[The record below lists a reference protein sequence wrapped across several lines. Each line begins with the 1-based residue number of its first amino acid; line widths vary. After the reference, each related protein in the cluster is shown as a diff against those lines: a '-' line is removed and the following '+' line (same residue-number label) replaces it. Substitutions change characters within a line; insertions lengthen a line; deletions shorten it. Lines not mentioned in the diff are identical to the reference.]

1 MSPEKFKKVVDLC
14 NQISNITYEN
24 LTKIIRLEK
33 TGSATGARKLDDS
46 DQNDIDSWMGGGTC
60 FSMTWHLY
68 QALTDM
74 GFKPRLVMGHKRKER
89 NIHCALILPDPDDS
103 VVTPG
108 QLFSTNVTPTSM
120 SSRPC
125 AGTGSPL
132 SSLTPSASDS
142 KARSCQQVN
151 LLSRHSPL
159 SSLTPSASDSKAR
172 SCQQVNLLSR
182 HSPLSSLV
190 SSLSSNSYLLDPGY
204 LIFDPLPMPLP
215 QPFGTGE
222 AFFPLSPNCVRL
234 VRPTLESMELWT
246 GGAGAPMKLRFEYPV
261 EGVSVEEF
269 KHHWNESFYRE
280 MMTYPVLNRLD
291 REKGV
296 QYYYQKGNLVVRSST
311 GSQMTRIDPADRVQ
325 TLSDIFK
332 LSPTIIEKA
341 LNILE
346 KK

>member
-1 MSPEKFKKVVDLC
+1 MTPENMKKVVDLC

-24 LTKIIRLEK
+24 LTKIIRLEQ

-68 QALTDM
+68 QTLTDM

-89 NIHCALILPDPDDS
+89 NIHCALILPDPDS
-103 VVTPG
+103 NVTLEAHSADRAHNG
-108 QLFSTNVTPTSM
+108 SYRSLHSLQDDKSNLFSRSVSPASVL
-120 SSRPC
+120 
-125 AGTGSPL
+125 GSP
-132 SSLTPSASDS
+132 
-142 KARSCQQVN
+142 
-151 LLSRHSPL
+151 
-159 SSLTPSASDSKAR
+159 
-172 SCQQVNLLSR
+172 
-182 HSPLSSLV
+182 
-190 SSLSSNSYLLDPGY
+190 LSSNSYLLDPGY
-204 LIFDPLPMPLP
+204 LIFDPLQMPLP
-215 QPFGTGE
+215 QPFGTSE

-291 REKGV
+291 REKGI

-311 GSQMTRIDPADRVQ
+311 GSQMKRIEPADRVQ

-332 LSPTIIEKA
+332 LSPSIIEQA
-341 LNILE
+341 LQILE
-346 KK
+346 KKH

>member
-1 MSPEKFKKVVDLC
+1 MTPENMKKVVDLC

-24 LTKIIRLEK
+24 LTKIIRLEQ

-89 NIHCALILPDPDDS
+89 NIHCALILPDPDD
-103 VVTPG
+103 
-108 QLFSTNVTPTSM
+108 
-120 SSRPC
+120 
-125 AGTGSPL
+125 
-132 SSLTPSASDS
+132 
-142 KARSCQQVN
+142 
-151 LLSRHSPL
+151 
-159 SSLTPSASDSKAR
+159 
-172 SCQQVNLLSR
+172 
-182 HSPLSSLV
+182 LSSLV
-190 SSLSSNSYLLDPGY
+190 SRLSSNSYLLDPGY
-204 LIFDPLPMPLP
+204 LIFDPLQMPLP
-215 QPFGTGE
+215 QPFGSGE

-296 QYYYQKGNLVVRSST
+296 QYYYQKGNLVVRNAT
-311 GSQMTRIDPADRVQ
+311 GSKMTKIEPADRVQ

-332 LSPTIIEKA
+332 LSPSIIESAPIVDPQSFTSTAIILYRYLSSSQIQGVWGVSLAWLSA
-341 LNILE
+341 L
-346 KK
+346 

>member
-1 MSPEKFKKVVDLC
+1 MTPENMKKVVDLC
-14 NQISNITYEN
+14 NQVSNITYEN
-24 LTKIIRLEK
+24 LTKIIRLEQ

-60 FSMTWHLY
+60 FSMTWHMY
-68 QALTDM
+68 QTLTDM

-89 NIHCALILPDPDDS
+89 NIHCALILPDPDPS
-103 VVTPG
+103 
-108 QLFSTNVTPTSM
+108 
-120 SSRPC
+120 
-125 AGTGSPL
+125 
-132 SSLTPSASDS
+132 TPSL
-142 KARSCQQVN
+142 R
-151 LLSRHSPL
+151 LSAQDDTALH
-159 SSLTPSASDSKAR
+159 A
-172 SCQQVNLLSR
+172 
-182 HSPLSSLV
+182 PLSSLV
-190 SSLSSNSYLLDPGY
+190 SRLSSNSYLLDPGY
-204 LIFDPLPMPLP
+204 LIFDPLQMPLP

-291 REKGV
+291 REKGI
-296 QYYYQKGNLVVRSST
+296 QYYYQKGNLVVRNAA
-311 GSQMTRIDPADRVQ
+311 GSKMTKIEPADRVQ

-332 LSPTIIEKA
+332 LSPAIIEQA
-341 LNILE
+341 LQILE
-346 KK
+346 KKH

>member
-1 MSPEKFKKVVDLC
+1 MTPENMKKVVDLC

-24 LTKIIRLEK
+24 LTKIIRLEQ

-68 QALTDM
+68 QTLTDM

-89 NIHCALILPDPDDS
+89 NIHCALILPDPD
-103 VVTPG
+103 
-108 QLFSTNVTPTSM
+108 QLGVRKSKFGINSSFPNPNSDLQTSN
-120 SSRPC
+120 SSF
-125 AGTGSPL
+125 
-132 SSLTPSASDS
+132 LTP
-142 KARSCQQVN
+142 
-151 LLSRHSPL
+151 
-159 SSLTPSASDSKAR
+159 
-172 SCQQVNLLSR
+172 
-182 HSPLSSLV
+182 
-190 SSLSSNSYLLDPGY
+190 NSEFLLDPGY

-215 QPFGTGE
+215 QPLGTGE

-296 QYYYQKGNLVVRSST
+296 QYYYQKGNLVVRNAT
-311 GSQMTRIDPADRVQ
+311 GSQMTKIAPADRVK

-332 LSPTIIEKA
+332 LSPDIIEKA

-346 KK
+346 KNK

>member
-1 MSPEKFKKVVDLC
+1 MTPENMKKVVDLC

-24 LTKIIRLEK
+24 LTKIIRLEQ

-103 VVTPG
+103 VAT
-108 QLFSTNVTPTSM
+108 Q
-120 SSRPC
+120 
-125 AGTGSPL
+125 
-132 SSLTPSASDS
+132 SAS
-142 KARSCQQVN
+142 
-151 LLSRHSPL
+151 L

-190 SSLSSNSYLLDPGY
+190 SRLSSNSYLLDPGY
-204 LIFDPLPMPLP
+204 LIFDPLQMPLP

-291 REKGV
+291 REKGI
-296 QYYYQKGNLVVRSST
+296 QYYYQKGNLVVRNAT
-311 GSQMTRIDPADRVQ
+311 GSKMTKIEPADRVQ

-332 LSPTIIEKA
+332 LSPAIIEQA
-341 LNILE
+341 LQILE
-346 KK
+346 KKH

>member
-1 MSPEKFKKVVDLC
+1 MTPENMKKVVDLC
-14 NQISNITYEN
+14 NQVSNITYEN
-24 LTKIIRLEK
+24 LTKIIRLEQ
-33 TGSATGARKLDDS
+33 TGSATGARNLDDS

-60 FSMTWHLY
+60 FSMTWHMY

-108 QLFSTNVTPTSM
+108 QLFSTNVTPTSV
-120 SSRPC
+120 P
-125 AGTGSPL
+125 G
-132 SSLTPSASDS
+132 
-142 KARSCQQVN
+142 
-151 LLSRHSPL
+151 
-159 SSLTPSASDSKAR
+159 
-172 SCQQVNLLSR
+172 
-182 HSPLSSLV
+182 SPLSSLV

-204 LIFDPLPMPLP
+204 LIFDPLLMPLP

-261 EGVSVEEF
+261 EGVSVDEF

-296 QYYYQKGNLVVRSST
+296 QYYYQKGNLVVRNAT
-311 GSQMTRIDPADRVQ
+311 GSKMTKIEPADRVQ

-332 LSPTIIEKA
+332 LSPDIIEKA

-346 KK
+346 RKH

>member
-1 MSPEKFKKVVDLC
+1 MARPHSSHLIAHTCMSPENFKKVVDLC

-24 LTKIIRLEK
+24 LTKIIRLEQ

-89 NIHCALILPDPDDS
+89 NIHCALILPDLD
-103 VVTPG
+103 
-108 QLFSTNVTPTSM
+108 
-120 SSRPC
+120 
-125 AGTGSPL
+125 A
-132 SSLTPSASDS
+132 
-142 KARSCQQVN
+142 
-151 LLSRHSPL
+151 
-159 SSLTPSASDSKAR
+159 
-172 SCQQVNLLSR
+172 
-182 HSPLSSLV
+182 
-190 SSLSSNSYLLDPGY
+190 LSSNALYPKATEGSDLIAHTSYLLDPGY

-291 REKGV
+291 REKGI
-296 QYYYQKGNLVVRSST
+296 QYYYQKGNLVVRNAT
-311 GSQMTRIDPADRVQ
+311 GSQMTKIAPADRVQ

-332 LSPTIIEKA
+332 LSPDIIERA

>member
-1 MSPEKFKKVVDLC
+1 MTPENMKKVVDLC

-24 LTKIIRLEK
+24 LTKIIRLEQ

-68 QALTDM
+68 QTLTDM

-103 VVTPG
+103 FVTPG
-108 QLFSTNVTPTSM
+108 QPFSANVSPTSV
-120 SSRPC
+120 P
-125 AGTGSPL
+125 G
-132 SSLTPSASDS
+132 
-142 KARSCQQVN
+142 
-151 LLSRHSPL
+151 
-159 SSLTPSASDSKAR
+159 
-172 SCQQVNLLSR
+172 
-182 HSPLSSLV
+182 SPLSSLV

-204 LIFDPLPMPLP
+204 LIFDPLQMPLP

-291 REKGV
+291 REKGI

-311 GSQMTRIDPADRVQ
+311 GSQMKRIEPADRVQ

-332 LSPTIIEKA
+332 LSPSVIEQA
-341 LNILE
+341 LQILE
-346 KK
+346 KKH

>member
-1 MSPEKFKKVVDLC
+1 MTPENMKKVVDLC

-24 LTKIIRLEK
+24 LTKIIRLEQ

-68 QALTDM
+68 QTLTDM

-89 NIHCALILPDPDDS
+89 NIHCALILPDPD
-103 VVTPG
+103 
-108 QLFSTNVTPTSM
+108 QLGVRNSEFGIN
-120 SSRPC
+120 SSFLNP
-125 AGTGSPL
+125 
-132 SSLTPSASDS
+132 
-142 KARSCQQVN
+142 
-151 LLSRHSPL
+151 
-159 SSLTPSASDSKAR
+159 
-172 SCQQVNLLSR
+172 
-182 HSPLSSLV
+182 
-190 SSLSSNSYLLDPGY
+190 NSEFLLDPGY

-215 QPFGTGE
+215 QPLGTGE

-296 QYYYQKGNLVVRSST
+296 QYYYQKGNLVVRNAT
-311 GSQMTRIDPADRVQ
+311 GSQMTKIAPADRVK

-332 LSPTIIEKA
+332 LSPDIIEKA

-346 KK
+346 KNK

>member
-1 MSPEKFKKVVDLC
+1 MTPENMKKVVDLC
-14 NQISNITYEN
+14 NQVSNITYEN
-24 LTKIIRLEK
+24 LTKIIRLEQ

-60 FSMTWHLY
+60 FSMTWHMY

-103 VVTPG
+103 VATPG
-108 QLFSTNVTPTSM
+108 QLFSTNVTPASM

-132 SSLTPSASDS
+132 L
-142 KARSCQQVN
+142 
-151 LLSRHSPL
+151 
-159 SSLTPSASDSKAR
+159 
-172 SCQQVNLLSR
+172 
-182 HSPLSSLV
+182 
-190 SSLSSNSYLLDPGY
+190 SNSYLLDPGY
-204 LIFDPLPMPLP
+204 LIFDPLQMPLP
-215 QPFGTGE
+215 QPFGAGE

-291 REKGV
+291 REKGI
-296 QYYYQKGNLVVRSST
+296 QYYYQKGNLVVRNAT
-311 GSQMTRIDPADRVQ
+311 GSKMTKIEPADRVQ

-332 LSPTIIEKA
+332 LSPSIIEQA
-341 LNILE
+341 LQILE
-346 KK
+346 KKH

>member
-24 LTKIIRLEK
+24 LTKIIRLEQ

-108 QLFSTNVTPTSM
+108 QLFSTNVTPTSV
-120 SSRPC
+120 P
-125 AGTGSPL
+125 G
-132 SSLTPSASDS
+132 
-142 KARSCQQVN
+142 
-151 LLSRHSPL
+151 SPL

-296 QYYYQKGNLVVRSST
+296 QYYYQKGNLVVRNAT
-311 GSQMTRIDPADRVQ
+311 GSKMTRIDPADRVQ

>member
-1 MSPEKFKKVVDLC
+1 MTPENMKKVVDLC

-24 LTKIIRLEK
+24 LTKIIRLEQ

-60 FSMTWHLY
+60 FSMTWHMY

-108 QLFSTNVTPTSM
+108 QLFSTNVTPTSV
-120 SSRPC
+120 P
-125 AGTGSPL
+125 G
-132 SSLTPSASDS
+132 
-142 KARSCQQVN
+142 
-151 LLSRHSPL
+151 
-159 SSLTPSASDSKAR
+159 
-172 SCQQVNLLSR
+172 
-182 HSPLSSLV
+182 SPLSSLV

-204 LIFDPLPMPLP
+204 LIFDPLQMPLP

-291 REKGV
+291 REKGI

-311 GSQMTRIDPADRVQ
+311 GSKMTKIEPADRVQ

-332 LSPTIIEKA
+332 LSPSIIEQA
-341 LNILE
+341 LQILE
-346 KK
+346 KKH

>member
-1 MSPEKFKKVVDLC
+1 MSPENMKKVVDLC

-24 LTKIIRLEK
+24 LTKIIRLEQ

-89 NIHCALILPDPDDS
+89 NIHCALILPDPDPSTPSLRLSAQDDTALRS
-103 VVTPG
+103 PLYNAVTPAPVPG
-108 QLFSTNVTPTSM
+108 PDS
-120 SSRPC
+120 C
-125 AGTGSPL
+125 K
-132 SSLTPSASDS
+132 TPS
-142 KARSCQQVN
+142 Q
-151 LLSRHSPL
+151 
-159 SSLTPSASDSKAR
+159 
-172 SCQQVNLLSR
+172 

-190 SSLSSNSYLLDPGY
+190 SRLSSNTPYFKATEGSDLIAHSSYLLDPGY

-296 QYYYQKGNLVVRSST
+296 QYYYQKGNLVVRSSS
-311 GSQMTRIDPADRVQ
+311 GSQMTKIAPADRIQ

-332 LSPTIIEKA
+332 LSPDIIEKA

-346 KK
+346 KR

>member
-1 MSPEKFKKVVDLC
+1 MSPENMKKVVDLC

-24 LTKIIRLEK
+24 LTKIIRLEQ

-89 NIHCALILPDPDDS
+89 NIHCALILPDPDPS
-103 VVTPG
+103 TPSLRLSA
-108 QLFSTNVTPTSM
+108 QDDTAL
-120 SSRPC
+120 R
-125 AGTGSPL
+125 SPL
-132 SSLTPSASDS
+132 YNAVLVMGHKRKERNIHCALILPDPDA
-142 KARSCQQVN
+142 
-151 LLSRHSPL
+151 L
-159 SSLTPSASDSKAR
+159 SSF
-172 SCQQVNLLSR
+172 VSR
-182 HSPLSSLV
+182 
-190 SSLSSNSYLLDPGY
+190 LSSNSYLLDPGY

-296 QYYYQKGNLVVRSST
+296 QYYYQKGNLVVRNAT
-311 GSQMTRIDPADRVQ
+311 GSQMTKIAPADRVK

-332 LSPTIIEKA
+332 LSPDIIEKA

-346 KK
+346 KRH

>member
-1 MSPEKFKKVVDLC
+1 MSPENMKKVVDLC

-24 LTKIIRLEK
+24 LTKIIRLEQ

-89 NIHCALILPDPDDS
+89 NIHCALILPDPDE
-103 VVTPG
+103 
-108 QLFSTNVTPTSM
+108 
-120 SSRPC
+120 
-125 AGTGSPL
+125 SPL
-132 SSLTPSASDS
+132 SSLPST
-142 KARSCQQVN
+142 
-151 LLSRHSPL
+151 
-159 SSLTPSASDSKAR
+159 SLRLATR
-172 SCQQVNLLSR
+172 
-182 HSPLSSLV
+182 
-190 SSLSSNSYLLDPGY
+190 LSSNSYPKATEGSDLIAHSSYLLDPGY

-311 GSQMTRIDPADRVQ
+311 CSQMTCIDPADRVQ

-332 LSPTIIEKA
+332 LSPSIIEQA
-341 LNILE
+341 LQILE
-346 KK
+346 KKH

>member
-1 MSPEKFKKVVDLC
+1 MTPENMKKVVDLC

-24 LTKIIRLEK
+24 LTKIIRLEQ

-68 QALTDM
+68 QTLTDM

-89 NIHCALILPDPDDS
+89 NIHCALILPDPDPS
-103 VVTPG
+103 
-108 QLFSTNVTPTSM
+108 
-120 SSRPC
+120 
-125 AGTGSPL
+125 
-132 SSLTPSASDS
+132 TPSLRLSAQDDTPYPKATEGSDLI
-142 KARSCQQVN
+142 A
-151 LLSRHSPL
+151 H
-159 SSLTPSASDSKAR
+159 T
-172 SCQQVNLLSR
+172 
-182 HSPLSSLV
+182 
-190 SSLSSNSYLLDPGY
+190 SYLLDPGY

-222 AFFPLSPNCVRL
+222 AFFPLAPNCVRL

-296 QYYYQKGNLVVRSST
+296 QYYYQKGNLVVRNAT
-311 GSQMTRIDPADRVQ
+311 GSQMTKIAPADRVQ

-332 LSPTIIEKA
+332 LSPDIIEKA

-346 KK
+346 KR

>member
-1 MSPEKFKKVVDLC
+1 MTPENMKKVVDLC

-24 LTKIIRLEK
+24 LTKIIRLEQ

-89 NIHCALILPDPDDS
+89 NIHCALILLDPDDS
-103 VVTPG
+103 FVTPG
-108 QLFSTNVTPTSM
+108 QPFSANVSPASV
-120 SSRPC
+120 P
-125 AGTGSPL
+125 GS
-132 SSLTPSASDS
+132 
-142 KARSCQQVN
+142 V
-151 LLSRHSPL
+151 
-159 SSLTPSASDSKAR
+159 
-172 SCQQVNLLSR
+172 
-182 HSPLSSLV
+182 
-190 SSLSSNSYLLDPGY
+190 LSSNSYLLDPGY
-204 LIFDPLPMPLP
+204 LIFDPLQMPLP

-291 REKGV
+291 REKGI
-296 QYYYQKGNLVVRSST
+296 QYYYQKGNLVVRNAT
-311 GSQMTRIDPADRVQ
+311 GSKMTKIEPADRVQ

-332 LSPTIIEKA
+332 LSPSIIEQA
-341 LNILE
+341 LQILE
-346 KK
+346 KKH

>member
-1 MSPEKFKKVVDLC
+1 MTPENMKKVVDLC

-24 LTKIIRLEK
+24 LTKIIRLEQ

-68 QALTDM
+68 QTLTDM

-108 QLFSTNVTPTSM
+108 QLFSTNVTPTSV
-120 SSRPC
+120 P
-125 AGTGSPL
+125 GS
-132 SSLTPSASDS
+132 
-142 KARSCQQVN
+142 V
-151 LLSRHSPL
+151 
-159 SSLTPSASDSKAR
+159 
-172 SCQQVNLLSR
+172 
-182 HSPLSSLV
+182 
-190 SSLSSNSYLLDPGY
+190 LSSNSYLLDPGY

-291 REKGV
+291 REKGI

-311 GSQMTRIDPADRVQ
+311 GSQMKRVEPADRVQ

-332 LSPTIIEKA
+332 LSPSIIEQA
-341 LNILE
+341 LQILE
-346 KK
+346 KKH

>member
-1 MSPEKFKKVVDLC
+1 MTPENMKKVVDLC

-24 LTKIIRLEK
+24 LTKIIRLEQ

-68 QALTDM
+68 QTLTDM
-74 GFKPRLVMGHKRKER
+74 GFKPPLVMGHKRKER
-89 NIHCALILPDPDDS
+89 NIHCALILPDPDS
-103 VVTPG
+103 NVTLEAHSADRAHNG
-108 QLFSTNVTPTSM
+108 SYRSLHSLQDDKSNLFSRSVSPASV
-120 SSRPC
+120 P
-125 AGTGSPL
+125 GS
-132 SSLTPSASDS
+132 
-142 KARSCQQVN
+142 V
-151 LLSRHSPL
+151 
-159 SSLTPSASDSKAR
+159 
-172 SCQQVNLLSR
+172 
-182 HSPLSSLV
+182 
-190 SSLSSNSYLLDPGY
+190 LSSNSYLLDPGY
-204 LIFDPLPMPLP
+204 LIFDPLQMPLP

-291 REKGV
+291 REKGI

-311 GSQMTRIDPADRVQ
+311 GSQMKRIEPADRVQ

-332 LSPTIIEKA
+332 LSPAIIEQA
-341 LNILE
+341 LQILE
-346 KK
+346 KKH

>member
-1 MSPEKFKKVVDLC
+1 MSPENMKKVVDLC

-24 LTKIIRLEK
+24 LTKIIRLEQ

-89 NIHCALILPDPDDS
+89 NIHCALILPDPDE
-103 VVTPG
+103 
-108 QLFSTNVTPTSM
+108 
-120 SSRPC
+120 
-125 AGTGSPL
+125 
-132 SSLTPSASDS
+132 
-142 KARSCQQVN
+142 
-151 LLSRHSPL
+151 SPL

-190 SSLSSNSYLLDPGY
+190 SRLSSNSYLLDPGY

-269 KHHWNESFYRE
+269 KLHWNESFYRE

-332 LSPTIIEKA
+332 LSPSIIEQA
-341 LNILE
+341 LQILE
-346 KK
+346 KKH

>member
-1 MSPEKFKKVVDLC
+1 MSPENMKKVVDLC

-24 LTKIIRLEK
+24 LTKIIRLEQ

-89 NIHCALILPDPDDS
+89 NIHCALILPDPDAS
-103 VVTPG
+103 
-108 QLFSTNVTPTSM
+108 LITNHQPRTTENLPASDN
-120 SSRPC
+120 SRE
-125 AGTGSPL
+125 
-132 SSLTPSASDS
+132 PSAKSDEF
-142 KARSCQQVN
+142 N
-151 LLSRHSPL
+151 H
-159 SSLTPSASDSKAR
+159 
-172 SCQQVNLLSR
+172 
-182 HSPLSSLV
+182 LSSLV
-190 SSLSSNSYLLDPGY
+190 SRLSSNIPYFKATEGSDLIAHSSYLLDPGY

-296 QYYYQKGNLVVRSST
+296 QYYYQKGNLVVRSSS
-311 GSQMTRIDPADRVQ
+311 GSQMTKIAPADRVQ

-332 LSPTIIEKA
+332 LSPDIIERA

-346 KK
+346 QRK